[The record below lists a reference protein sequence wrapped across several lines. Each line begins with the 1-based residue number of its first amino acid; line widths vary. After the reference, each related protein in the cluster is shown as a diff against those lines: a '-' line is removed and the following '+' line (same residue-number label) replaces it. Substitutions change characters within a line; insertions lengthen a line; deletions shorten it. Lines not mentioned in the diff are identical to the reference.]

1 MRGGGD
7 RPRPLSPAGFGPLA
21 PRVVAL
27 VATTLLHVLAVAAL
41 VVAYGA
47 RGTGKT
53 AQPLRLT
60 LMTLSALPPS
70 RPVPPLRK
78 PADAPRRSPE
88 RQIVAIPAA
97 RAVVVPASAPPASP
111 QGGALAPLPAPHA
124 VNSVEAQPE
133 PPPPFIAEPA
143 DTLAAYRTLLSR
155 HIRAGR
161 PRGSALRGTVL
172 IAFRI
177 DRGGTLVASDIA
189 GSSGDPNLD
198 WIGLRMVRQASP
210 MPAPPAGLAAAQ
222 LAFVVPVVFH

>member
-7 RPRPLSPAGFGPLA
+7 RPWLLSPVGFGPLA

-27 VATTLLHVLAVAAL
+27 VATTLLHALVVAAL

-47 RGTGKT
+47 RETGKT

-60 LMTLSALPPS
+60 LMTLSAPPPS
-70 RPVPPLRK
+70 RPVRPLHK

-88 RQIVAIPAA
+88 RQIVAIPGA
-97 RAVVVPASAPPASP
+97 RAPVVPVSAPPASP
-111 QGGALAPLPAPHA
+111 EGGALAPLPVPHA
-124 VNSVEAQPE
+124 VNAVVAPPE
-133 PPPPFIAEPA
+133 PPPPPIAEPA
-143 DTLAAYRTLLSR
+143 DMLAAYRTLLSL

-198 WIGLRMVRQASP
+198 RIALRMVRQASP

-222 LAFVVPVVFH
+222 LAFEVPVAFH